1 MFEIVC
7 KERLNPTVSR
17 MEIKAPRVAVKA
29 KAGQFIILRVDSKGE
44 RIPLTIAGTDL
55 EKGTVEIIFQ
65 VVGAT
70 TARLER
76 KRVGETLADFVGPLG
91 RPTELTGLKN
101 VCVIGGGVGC
111 AIALP
116 IVKALRKQEAHV
128 TAIAGF
134 RDASFVILEQ
144 EFRSFSDIFVPMSDD
159 GSWGRKGIV
168 TDVLLEKINDGERFD
183 CVFAIG
189 PLAMMKAVCE
199 RTRSFG
205 IKTICSMNPIMI
217 DGTGMCGGCRVMVD
231 GKMRFACVD
240 GPDFDGHLID
250 FDSAMMRNA
259 MYRSWERKKY
269 DEECNL
275 FKETRHD

>member
-116 IVKALRKQEAHV
+116 IVKALRTQEAHV

-134 RDASFVILEQ
+134 RDASLVILEQ

-168 TDVLLEKINDGERFD
+168 TDALLERINDVERLD

-189 PLAMMKAVCE
+189 PLAMMKAVSE

-269 DEECNL
+269 GEECNL